1 MKPDSDDDR
10 HFFASMMA
18 KDETLARYREALTE
32 IAQRPIPTFPAPP
45 GDTFGPKV
53 KLADVQ
59 AMREV
64 ARDALKG

>member
-59 AMREV
+59 AMRDV
-64 ARDALKG
+64 AREALKG